1 MNIQVQLTKGIE
13 AAKTGDRTTACNI
26 FYDIIDGD
34 PKNEAAWLWLSY
46 VVDSIEDRQICL
58 ENVLTINPNNDY
70 AQRNLIHLNYLTTQ
84 TVPTTDMVPTTSVAP
99 KASLATTTAVI
110 GQIYK
115 QVLPHVFPLT
125 LTIAFWIGLGF
136 LFFLVGII
144 DIIKWIGDLIQ
155 SRTFP
160 YYITPYQLWML
171 IIAVIF
177 LIFGILIFNVA
188 WALYIKHK
196 IGYFASIIL
205 SLFFMFVGPTV
216 ILLSKSPNYILAIFT
231 AIMPAIILLF
241 TLLSQ
246 AGFNHEQQL
255 ASYPKQY

>member
-13 AAKTGDRTTACNI
+13 AAKSGDRTTARNI
-26 FYDIIDGD
+26 FYDVIDSD
-34 PKNEAAWLWLSY
+34 SKNETVWLWLSY

-58 ENVLTINPNNDY
+58 ENVLTINPSNDY
-70 AQRNLIHLNYLTTQ
+70 AQRNLTHLNYLTNQPIAKPDVT
-84 TVPTTDMVPTTSVAP
+84 
-99 KASLATTTAVI
+99 ATTTPLPTKSLVTTKAVI

-115 QVLPHVFPLT
+115 QMHPQTFPLT
-125 LTIAFWIGLGF
+125 LIIAFWIGLGA

-171 IIAVIF
+171 IVAVLF
-177 LIFGILIFNVA
+177 LIFGIFIFNVA
-188 WALYIKHK
+188 WALYIRHK
-196 IGYFASIIL
+196 VGYFASIIL
-205 SLFFMFVGPTV
+205 SLFFIFVGPSV
-216 ILLSKSPNYILAIFT
+216 IIFLKNPNYILAIFA

-255 ASYPKQY
+255 ASYSK